1 MENSNNLW
9 GKKPCKR
16 MGCLSD
22 FRTIW
27 LHCTLPLFGAKINAY
42 TQAQQ
47 RKKGMWH
54 GKAFARPF
62 SAHFLAINFFG
73 SSTLV
78 RAKKKLFF
86 HNTKV
91 VHVNLYRQV
100 FMAYNSQP
108 PPTVRFCGQK

>member
-54 GKAFARPF
+54 GKALLIFYPKT
-62 SAHFLAINFFG
+62 FLGVPLWFEQKKNSFF
-73 SSTLV
+73 TIP
-78 RAKKKLFF
+78 R
-86 HNTKV
+86 
-91 VHVNLYRQV
+91 LY
-100 FMAYNSQP
+100 M
-108 PPTVRFCGQK
+108 